1 MKSIILG
8 LSAAVL
14 VAGLASTASAA
25 PGKYSG
31 HRVTPYERA
40 QIAKSAARV
49 AHVKRQAWSNGRLS
63 PVDRARIR
71 MAEAHHRAVVAR
83 AYR

>member
-8 LSAAVL
+8 LSTAML
-14 VAGLASTASAA
+14 VVGLASAASAA

-49 AHVKRQAWSNGRLS
+49 AHLKRQAWSDRRLS
-63 PVDRARIR
+63 SFERARIR